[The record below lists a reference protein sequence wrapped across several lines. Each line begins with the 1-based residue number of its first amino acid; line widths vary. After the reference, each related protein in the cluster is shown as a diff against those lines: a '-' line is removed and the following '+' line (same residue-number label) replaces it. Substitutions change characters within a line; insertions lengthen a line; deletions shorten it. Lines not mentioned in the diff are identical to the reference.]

1 MQQFTDPSKLS
12 DEQLARLI
20 DQTNY
25 AAVEA
30 IINESGDAPS
40 NGSSQIARLVQVIT
54 TGTTPADGDQQAAVS

>member
-1 MQQFTDPSKLS
+1 MQFTDPSKLS
-12 DEQLARLI
+12 DEELAEIIGR
-20 DQTNY
+20 TNF

-30 IINESGDAPS
+30 IISESGTAPS